1 MCPPG
6 EKPGQAQG
14 RVRENGSAV
23 LAGPAEKTGSGE
35 ITVRERDGSADG
47 PRQCLVPIAGHK
59 KRVLDK
65 FPLSA
70 TIKGRA

>member
-6 EKPGQAQG
+6 EKPGQVQG

-35 ITVRERDGSADG
+35 TTVRERDGSADG

-70 TIKGRA
+70 TIKGRE